1 MTTRKPDYFDSFH
14 CIGGAC
20 TDTCCAGWEIEV
32 DEESCSRYLQ
42 MKGKTGKRLRK
53 ELTVTEEE
61 SYFALKDGKCPFLN
75 KEGLCELI
83 LAEGEDILCDICRE
97 HPRFYNWYGSHTEV
111 GLGLCCEEAERL
123 MFADSKPAGF
133 VSEVQSDDN
142 EEEEEEEQFISL
154 MMQAREAAFAIVQN
168 RTVSLDKRLWGLH
181 GFGMELQTLLDEES
195 LEKIPDLCRR
205 YIQLTEEELSH
216 AEKNGNIISAAET
229 IKELFTEYA
238 MLEALDTSW
247 PRMLTQT
254 AEKAETLLSQSSA
267 FMEQYPQCTWEYEHL
282 IVYFL
287 NRYFMESVFDMDVL
301 SKVRFGL
308 AGLTVIRLLEIE
320 NRNRTGNR
328 TEKDRNDIIRRYSKE
343 IEYCP
348 ENVAA
353 LVEAAWTLS
362 ALQEEKLNALL
373 NVLF

>member
-53 ELTVTEEE
+53 ELTVTPEE

-75 KEGLCELI
+75 KDGLCDLI

-97 HPRFYNWYGSHTEV
+97 HPRFYNWYGSQTEV

-123 MFADSKPAGF
+123 MFAESRPAAF
-133 VSEVQSDDN
+133 VMEVQGDD
-142 EEEEEEEQFISL
+142 EADEEEEQFISL

-168 RTVSLDKRLWGLH
+168 RTVSLNKRLLVLH
-181 GFGMELQTLLDEES
+181 VFGMELQALLDEEK
-195 LEKIPDLCRR
+195 LEKVPALCRR
-205 YIQLTEEELSH
+205 YVQLPEDVLNNPEQ
-216 AEKNGNIISAAET
+216 GQDIISAAET
-229 IKELFTEYA
+229 ARELLAEYA
-238 MLEALDTSW
+238 LLEALDESW
-247 PRMLTQT
+247 PQLLEE
-254 AEKAETLLSQSSA
+254 AAKEADTLLLQSSA
-267 FMEQYPQCTWEYEHL
+267 FIEQYPQCAWEYEHL
-282 IVYFL
+282 MVYFL

-308 AGLTVIRLLEIE
+308 AGLTVIRLLEIK
-320 NRNRTGNR
+320 NRSRTGVR
-328 TEKDRNDIIRRYSKE
+328 TDKDRNDIIRRYSKE

-353 LVEAAWTLS
+353 LVDASWTLS
-362 ALQEEKLNALL
+362 ALQEEKLNAVL
-373 NVLF
+373 NGVF